1 MKLLVTGGAG
11 FIGSNFVRF
20 WLRNHVGDVVITY
33 DALTYAGC
41 RDSLVDVDAEYGA
54 RHIFVK
60 GDIRD
65 YDTNLR
71 TIKQHTPDVIVNFAA
86 ESHNSRAIMNPGI
99 FTETNVIGTQR
110 LLEAARVAGV
120 DRFHHISTCE
130 VYGDLPLETDEKFTE
145 ESPYRP
151 NTPYNASKAAADMVC
166 RAYQHTFGLPVTI
179 SNCSNNYGPYQ
190 FPEKIIPLFTIKALS
205 HEKMPLYRSS
215 RNKREWIHVD
225 DHCRGIEAVLLK
237 GFAGQTYNIGTGVEV
252 DIETIADL
260 IVSVLGLDSS
270 YKEYVQDR
278 PGHDRRYLLDSSK
291 ITQQL
296 GWKPRVDFNDGLKN
310 TIRWYQEHEAWW
322 KPLLKRAAVAE
333 DHWNTFV

>member
-1 MKLLVTGGAG
+1 
-11 FIGSNFVRF
+11 
-20 WLRNHVGDVVITY
+20 
-33 DALTYAGC
+33 
-41 RDSLVDVDAEYGA
+41 
-54 RHIFVK
+54 
-60 GDIRD
+60 
-65 YDTNLR
+65 
-71 TIKQHTPDVIVNFAA
+71 
-86 ESHNSRAIMNPGI
+86 
-99 FTETNVIGTQR
+99 
-110 LLEAARVAGV
+110 
-120 DRFHHISTCE
+120 
-130 VYGDLPLETDEKFTE
+130 
-145 ESPYRP
+145 
-151 NTPYNASKAAADMVC
+151 
-166 RAYQHTFGLPVTI
+166 
-179 SNCSNNYGPYQ
+179 
-190 FPEKIIPLFTIKALS
+190 
-205 HEKMPLYRSS
+205 MPLYRSS